1 MLEERRQFPRLVP
14 STPLFVSMDEAKGGL
29 LLDLCEGGLAVASLV
44 PRNLDDVVSVT
55 FDLPE
60 GVGHIEAKARVAW
73 TRDSGHL
80 TGVRFMDLDEVSHQQ
95 LSEWIAAGTNL
106 RPAGSE
112 DLDEPVIVTRSTYA
126 QVDAIRRE
134 VRPETR
140 TAIWP
145 EMQVAEPKVEVRP
158 VAAAA
163 AGAAAGA
170 KGGQEMVAPELSM
183 ETIAELERIETAEK
197 VAAALEMTGTLFP
210 EPTVYEDEAAHVERS
225 GAAEVEEIEAG
236 EVEELEV
243 GLPAEIGLA
252 GPVEEAEEELKI
264 PEMGI
269 AEIETAERAAMAWE
283 PAVTM
288 PQAAATA
295 ESVEPEEFVATREHA
310 DRMEPEAA
318 IEAAEGESATAGSTN
333 RAEWVEHVAQME
345 DVAPVEVRLEGERQT
360 LPPDAE
366 TVGWASDAVG
376 WVQEIAEKRVTAPE
390 EAEFDGVFVPEEA
403 MAVRSSRSG
412 KSRHTIE
419 LVLAVVLLT
428 WALVFLGYQ
437 MGSTGAN
444 QATRDLSVAKVAGG
458 AGAAAGGGR
467 VEAGGKA
474 GASAAATTTSAE
486 AFPEM
491 SPVPPITRTGKVSI
505 PDLKTNAA
513 ALEAPGVAP
522 GRSSTAVAT
531 VKTPAPVVASTS
543 APRAAANANTT
554 SGSGGETQV
563 LAGAAPAMNSG
574 VVLQVGAMKMEGN
587 ATALMQDLKKKK
599 FSAFVYR
606 HGNDNLYRVGVGPFG
621 DKDASARVKAE
632 LQKNGYSAITAKW
645 AKDKG

>member
-14 STPLFVSMDEAKGGL
+14 STPLFVSMDDAKSGL

-44 PRNLDDVVSVT
+44 PRNLDDVFSLA

-60 GVGHIEAKARVAW
+60 GVGHIETKAQVAW

-80 TGVRFMDLDEVSHQQ
+80 TGVRFMELDEVSQQQ

-112 DLDEPVIVTRSTYA
+112 ELDEPVIVTRSTYA
-126 QVDAIRRE
+126 QVDAIRRQVRHE
-134 VRPETR
+134 TRPEL
-140 TAIWP
+140 WP
-145 EMQVAEPKVEVRP
+145 EMQMEAAPPVETPVVESKSEEPTPVTEMVLDSVAEAEP
-158 VAAAA
+158 A
-163 AGAAAGA
+163 AGMDVSA
-170 KGGQEMVAPELSM
+170 
-183 ETIAELERIETAEK
+183 IET
-197 VAAALEMTGTLFP
+197 TGTLFP
-210 EPTVYEDEAAHVERS
+210 ETREEAELERQEIEPPVTARMSFTEMAAAEPAATETVEVDEAERS
-225 GAAEVEEIEAG
+225 EIHRA
-236 EVEELEV
+236 
-243 GLPAEIGLA
+243 
-252 GPVEEAEEELKI
+252 EEAEEASETSDENLAV
-264 PEMGI
+264 PEMGKAGEAVVTREETSTAHF
-269 AEIETAERAAMAWE
+269 AEAE
-283 PAVTM
+283 PA
-288 PQAAATA
+288 P
-295 ESVEPEEFVATREHA
+295 
-310 DRMEPEAA
+310 
-318 IEAAEGESATAGSTN
+318 GSTN
-333 RAEWVEHVAQME
+333 RAEWIEHVAQME
-345 DVAPVEVRLEGERQT
+345 EVPVEVRLESGSQT

-390 EAEFDGVFVPEEA
+390 EAEFDGIFYPEA
-403 MAVRSSRSG
+403 GMATRAPRST

-444 QATRDLSVAKVAGG
+444 QSTRDSALPKALNGANSANATAKV
-458 AGAAAGGGR
+458 
-467 VEAGGKA
+467 EPGKA
-474 GASAAATTTSAE
+474 GAPLIAPTTSAE

-491 SPVPPITRTGKVSI
+491 SPVPPINGGK
-505 PDLKTNAA
+505 K
-513 ALEAPGVAP
+513 
-522 GRSSTAVAT
+522 
-531 VKTPAPVVASTS
+531 PAPSSNSATLEIPPSAVIHTGPVVISKM
-543 APRAAANANTT
+543 PAANPSETT
-554 SGSGGETQV
+554 RPVAETTV
-563 LAGAAPAMNSG
+563 LAGGIPTMNSG

-621 DKDASARVKAE
+621 DKDASAKVKSE
-632 LQKNGYSAITAKW
+632 LQKNGYTAITAKW

>member
-14 STPLFVSMDEAKGGL
+14 STPLFVSMDDAKGGL

-145 EMQVAEPKVEVRP
+145 EMQVKAEPQVEMP
-158 VAAAA
+158 AIE
-163 AGAAAGA
+163 A
-170 KGGQEMVAPELSM
+170 KKQEAFAPEISA
-183 ETIAELERIETAEK
+183 ETVAELERIEAAEK
-197 VAAALEMTGTLFP
+197 AAAAKETSGMLFP
-210 EPTVYEDEAAHVERS
+210 ESAVEEDEPLHVERS
-225 GAAEVEEIEAG
+225 VGAETDEIEAAEVEELD
-236 EVEELEV
+236 VEEAAEV
-243 GLPAEIGLA
+243 GLHA
-252 GPVEEAEEELKI
+252 PVEEAEDFEI
-264 PEMGI
+264 PEMGMVESG
-269 AEIETAERAAMAWE
+269 ATANSDVMADSVETAESAATEEAE
-283 PAVTM
+283 ELQEAAVT
-288 PQAAATA
+288 
-295 ESVEPEEFVATREHA
+295 PEHEQFAKTK
-310 DRMEPEAA
+310 PEAA
-318 IEAAEGESATAGSTN
+318 TELEAGIKAEEESIIAGSTN

-345 DVAPVEVRLEGERQT
+345 EFAPVEVRLDSSSQT
-360 LPPDAE
+360 LPPDSE

-390 EAEFDGVFVPEEA
+390 EAEFDGVFVPEDA
-403 MAVRSSRSG
+403 MAARASRPG

-444 QATRDLSVAKVAGG
+444 QATRDVSAAKVG
-458 AGAAAGGGR
+458 AGSAA
-467 VEAGGKA
+467 GKA
-474 GASAAATTTSAE
+474 GASTVAPTTSAE
-486 AFPEM
+486 AFPEP
-491 SPVPPITRTGKVSI
+491 SPVPPLVTTGKVSI
-505 PDLKTNAA
+505 PDLRTNAA
-513 ALEAPGVAP
+513 TLETPPAVTGSSR
-522 GRSSTAVAT
+522 RSANVGAT
-531 VKTPAPVVASTS
+531 RAAATTPAPAAVVRET
-543 APRAAANANTT
+543 ANTT
-554 SGSGGETQV
+554 GGTQV
-563 LAGAAPAMNSG
+563 LAGPAPTMRSG
-574 VVLQVGAMKMEGN
+574 VILQVGAMKMEGN

-599 FSAFVYR
+599 FTAFVYR

-621 DKDASARVKAE
+621 DKAASAKVKAE
-632 LQKNGYSAITAKW
+632 LQKSGYAAITAKW
-645 AKDKG
+645 TKDKG